1 MAARSQALR
10 LQKAFLSNSYF
21 AVAGASKVQSKFGTK
36 VRASGSLTEYLS
48 LVLQVLKW
56 YLNREL
62 KVQPVHPKEPQL
74 EGIETI
80 RSVETLP
87 SPTSTSLSIITPPSV
102 TLGIL
107 KQVKQLGI
115 PYVWLQPGAEDAEVV
130 QFIKENDMENTAIYG
145 GPCVL
150 RDGDGIRH
158 AD

>member
-10 LQKAFLSNSYF
+10 LQKAFLSNPYF

-36 VRASGSLTEYLS
+36 V
-48 LVLQVLKW
+48 LKW

-62 KVQPVHPKEPQL
+62 TVQPVHPKEPQL
-74 EGIETI
+74 EGIKTI

-87 SPTSTSLSIITPPSV
+87 SPTGTSLSIITPPSV

-107 KQVKQLGI
+107 KQVKQLSI

-130 QFIKENDMENTAIYG
+130 QFIKENGMENAVIYG

-150 RDGDGIRH
+150 RDGDGIRN

>member
-36 VRASGSLTEYLS
+36 
-48 LVLQVLKW
+48 VLKW